1 MSKKSRRSKS
11 KYRARTTKADQ
22 RRHLEQPKAVTEK
35 QNFPGEL
42 IRPVTVRPQMPA
54 SISRKSQHPVAD
66 YSYLGRDIRDIG
78 IIAGSLIVILII
90 LSFIL

>member
-1 MSKKSRRSKS
+1 
-11 KYRARTTKADQ
+11 
-22 RRHLEQPKAVTEK
+22 
-35 QNFPGEL
+35 
-42 IRPVTVRPQMPA
+42 VTVRPQMPA